1 MREILDLLVDE
12 YWEKY
17 RVISRGFN
25 KWWSLAF
32 YGKFDVLRP
41 LWLEEY
47 LDRVDIGKDKRLDE
61 ELMVIM

>member
-1 MREILDLLVDE
+1 VDEIIDLLVDE
-12 YWEKY
+12 YWEKV
-17 RVISRGFN
+17 RLISRGFN

>member
-1 MREILDLLVDE
+1 MDEIIDLLVDE
-12 YWEKY
+12 YWEKV
-17 RVISRGFN
+17 RLISRGFN